1 MALHIPDVI
10 YDFGPSYGYWCF
22 AYERLNGFLSDI
34 PNDNQNIELQIMNKF
49 LQQFSSQ
56 VVDIDISSVTK
67 EDVSMI
73 TKGSE
78 SDTSFSDSF
87 LLISNLLKNH
97 LKMDFSFK

>member
-1 MALHIPDVI
+1 MILRIKMAVLLHACAFLAHVLLGIKQNYV
-10 YDFGPSYGYWCF
+10 YHMNAY

-34 PNDNQNIELQIMNKF
+34 PNNNQNIELQIMNKF

-67 EDVSMI
+67 GDVSVI

-78 SDTSFSDSF
+78 SDTSFSDS
-87 LLISNLLKNH
+87 LR
-97 LKMDFSFK
+97 